1 MASALDGV
9 RVQGDGETW
18 AVHVH
23 GDVDV
28 DTAPQLQARLDEVLE
43 HGGRVVVLH
52 LDGVDFLD
60 SSGLRVIAH
69 AANQLRDRE
78 GQLLLEGASGAVQR
92 TLQITGMIDRLTAP
106 GSDTATPLR

>member
-1 MASALDGV
+1 MTSANGSVHLHS
-9 RVQGDGETW
+9 DGETW

-28 DTAPQLQARLDEVLE
+28 DTAPRLQARLDEVLE
-43 HGGRVVVLH
+43 RGARVVVLH
-52 LDGVDFLD
+52 LDGVSFLD

-69 AANQLRDRE
+69 AANRLRDRD

-92 TLQITGMIDRLTAP
+92 TLQITGMIDRLQEEGA
-106 GSDTATPLR
+106 